1 MIPEIGVSKITVDF
15 IQCPKD
21 EDRLKVQKFVADT
34 LDNSLKI
41 VLEAIAAKEGKQGD
55 QKMIEILMKQHGKD
69 SLLLTYRIMDE
80 LMMKEFRI
88 HSLKDSN

>member
-1 MIPEIGVSKITVDF
+1 MIPENKISKITVDF

-55 QKMIEILMKQHGKD
+55 
-69 SLLLTYRIMDE
+69 
-80 LMMKEFRI
+80 
-88 HSLKDSN
+88 